1 MQENSTLQFVS
12 FCEPCNGLCPPTITS
27 HLSNRKLTDA
37 IAKEIVFASQSKID
51 TIKTR
56 QQCLLLLL
64 HEDKSS
70 LSPTEMER

>member
-1 MQENSTLQFVS
+1 MQENSTLQFVGFS
-12 FCEPCNGLCPPTITS
+12 KPCNGFFPPS
-27 HLSNRKLTDA
+27 VASYLSNRKLTDA
-37 IAKEIVFASQSKID
+37 ITKEIVFAAQSKID

-64 HEDKSS
+64 HEDKSF

>member
-12 FCEPCNGLCPPTITS
+12 FSKPCNGLFPPSVAS

-37 IAKEIVFASQSKID
+37 ITKEIVFASQSKID

-64 HEDKSS
+64 HEDKSF

>member
-12 FCEPCNGLCPPTITS
+12 FSKPCNGFFPPS
-27 HLSNRKLTDA
+27 VASYLSNRKLTDA
-37 IAKEIVFASQSKID
+37 ITKEIVFATQSKID
-51 TIKTR
+51 TIKTH

-64 HEDKSS
+64 HEDKSF